1 MRNLKYIHPKKYIG
15 VSENAHI
22 QLRTKQYV
30 ERNCLKC
37 DKFCGTEHDFEE
49 CNYSYGKGCDKK
61 FQSKTI
67 YQDDKSL
74 IYESEG
80 E

>member
-1 MRNLKYIHPKKYIG
+1 MIYKHPKKYIG
-15 VSENAHI
+15 VSDNPHV
-22 QLRTKQYV
+22 QLRAKQYV

-37 DKFCGTEHDFEE
+37 DKFCGIEHDFSE
-49 CNYSYGKGCDKK
+49 CNLKLFCGKPCDKE
-61 FQSKTI
+61 FESRRM

-74 IYESEG
+74 IYESGG